1 MMRNSINSYLTS
13 LVMVLALLLSANA
26 FATETVQST
35 IEIDGKDYTL
45 FTGFTATAGTAGF
58 FSHTR
63 LVDGDFDRDW
73 FLSQLNEHFSGGE
86 SDPAFVEFY
95 SEKEFIPKGYIL
107 SCENE
112 KAGAMKPK
120 VWKLKAKLNQ
130 DEEWTVIHSSEEAL
144 GAGIEFNISVNNSD
158 SKRYKYFRFEVNE
171 AASDGFIDIN
181 ELQLF
186 GYDDLTYTRLTPQVA
201 TCTQQGVLRTCYY
214 RNDGKY
220 FEDENGETELAVD
233 ACVIAMLSHVLEH
246 HEASANNIEYWKC
259 SICGK
264 YFSDSDGKNE
274 IDEDLTRIVSYIDSD
289 GTNKQLSVAAT
300 KVTGTMTTWDAGWYI
315 VSGDVGISERITVN
329 GEVHLILADGAT
341 LNANSGITVSASAG
355 FNVYAQSTNDATMGK
370 LVAKAG
376 TKYYAG
382 IGGIDR
388 SNAGS
393 ITINGGRVTAIGYDG
408 AGIGSGYYGT
418 VGTITINDGVVDAK
432 DNHNGDGAGIGG
444 GLYGIVNA
452 IDIKGGVIQS
462 RGVGLGTT
470 VYGNPYCG
478 NINIYD
484 GVKSLIVST
493 KSDGKGLVSTESIT
507 FYSGN
512 SAVDGDAKN
521 AVFYDA
527 EKDGVKEI
535 RSIAKNHL
543 VTIVDASKAHVG
555 SSVLYA
561 YAGET
566 VTLTPGVSAKANTL
580 KVNDGTNDL
589 ELTVAGVN
597 KYTFVMPNN
606 DVIVT
611 AEVLQT
617 YSISLPIGMK
627 IVSSSTESDATG
639 KYVTGTEIKFKAEF
653 PYSTSNVSDGS
664 ETLTA
669 VDGVY
674 SVVVDDSDITITADI
689 TRNTYIDLAQVAGEF
704 TVVDGDVLSGE
715 TNYTIHIADDAT
727 VTLSDAIINS
737 GIVCE
742 GSAIITLV
750 GENNVTGAST
760 AGIQVGGEGTVL
772 TIKGDGSLTAKG
784 DILSA
789 GIGLS
794 KADESDAIGG
804 DIIIEG
810 GYITTIGFEKS
821 AGIGTGAAF
830 LARAKLGN
838 ITIKGGVVKAI
849 GGEDADGIGI
859 GYAYRG
865 SSSEIGS
872 VTIYDTA
879 EFVDASSI
887 IDGVVYKHI
896 DGESETDVSANPDPF
911 FHIDAD
917 GDRRFILPIA
927 EVADVTY
934 TGKEI
939 TPSLINIKEGADYEY
954 SYSNNINVGTATVT
968 VTFRGEYDWVKPVTK
983 SFNITRATPTVIPPT
998 SANSK
1003 YTGTCVALV
1012 TAGTTDFGTMLYSL
1026 DDDDDYSENIPC
1038 ADKGGDYTVYYKV
1051 EESDNWSG
1059 AAGSVEIQVPV
1070 RVDVTVVG
1078 DGSVSGYDP
1087 DEFYPV
1093 GTVLTLTAEPADGY
1107 KFLSWN
1113 SDVDVPATFEYTVD
1127 AEQNS
1132 LEATFSNRYI
1142 AYTTSDG
1149 DTALPQLSSMYDIK
1163 KNKCEDGLCVMFL
1176 GDGVTELESGAFHG
1190 NKRLTSIEIPSSIET
1205 IGHAAFA
1212 ETPLIRVDMKSKVP
1226 PQLGEWMTFYSV
1238 PDEYLIH
1245 VPHGSADAYRS
1256 ADGWKDYKDH
1266 IVDHDASMLVWN
1278 DDAVVPTC
1286 SETGWEAGYI
1296 CNECHKRFADVDGHV
1311 EMSPVAALGTTYGA
1325 ACIYNDDSK
1334 AIIDGNS
1341 ETSVLLPWN
1350 IDVDAIELNRTFAA
1364 GTISTITLPFSMYVE
1379 NVEGAVFYRFK
1390 YVSSDDWTVH
1400 VGSVRDEL
1408 IANTPYLV
1416 KTTGETISF
1425 KTGATLERTL
1435 DASPTDQGQDE
1446 GDGWELRGTYGKMVW
1461 KEGHPDL
1468 GYVYGFA
1475 AENVADVHIG
1485 EFVKA
1490 TAGANLP
1497 PMRAYLYYNPVATPA
1512 PSPEPSFRGMA
1523 PMARSTSSIETPNY
1537 LDVVV
1542 DDDEGGTL
1550 YIGKLN
1556 TRTGEFNAAG
1566 ERWFDMKGRKL
1577 NGKPSAKG
1585 SYFNN
1590 RSKVIVK

>member
-1 MMRNSINSYLTS
+1 MKFRGFKNILS
-13 LVMVLALLLSANA
+13 VLAMLVLPTAL
-26 FATETVQST
+26 FAQTAYLDEKGSL
-35 IEIDGKDYTL
+35 KTL
-45 FTGFTATAGTAGF
+45 EESATAIT
-58 FSHTR
+58 
-63 LVDGDFDRDW
+63 
-73 FLSQLNEHFSGGE
+73 
-86 SDPAFVEFY
+86 
-95 SEKEFIPKGYIL
+95 
-107 SCENE
+107 
-112 KAGAMKPK
+112 
-120 VWKLKAKLNQ
+120 
-130 DEEWTVIHSSEEAL
+130 SS
-144 GAGIEFNISVNNSD
+144 
-158 SKRYKYFRFEVNE
+158 
-171 AASDGFIDIN
+171 
-181 ELQLF
+181 
-186 GYDDLTYTRLTPQVA
+186 
-201 TCTQQGVLRTCYY
+201 
-214 RNDGKY
+214 
-220 FEDENGETELAVD
+220 
-233 ACVIAMLSHVLEH
+233 
-246 HEASANNIEYWKC
+246 
-259 SICGK
+259 
-264 YFSDSDGKNE
+264 
-274 IDEDLTRIVSYIDSD
+274 
-289 GTNKQLSVAAT
+289 
-300 KVTGTMTTWDAGWYI
+300 MTTWSAGWYV
-315 VSGDVGISERITVN
+315 VSDNVTIDERITVN
-329 GEVHLILADGAT
+329 GDVHLILADGAT
-341 LNANSGITVSASAG
+341 LNANKGIGVSSSAT
-355 FNVYAQSTNDATMGK
+355 FNVYAQSENEATMGA
-370 LVAKAG
+370 LVANAKNVFG
-376 TKYYAG
+376 SAG
-382 IGGIDR
+382 IGGT
-388 SNAGS
+388 NMAGFGNIIINGGKITVIGQTTGIGGGYNS
-393 ITINGGRVTAIGYDG
+393 TSGNITINGGVIDATTHSA
-408 AGIGSGYYGT
+408 YG
-418 VGTITINDGVVDAK
+418 
-432 DNHNGDGAGIGG
+432 GAGIGG
-444 GLYGIVNA
+444 SGNGYVSSITLNGGSITATGAALNSYGGAGI
-452 IDIKGGVIQS
+452 
-462 RGVGLGTT
+462 GT
-470 VYGNPYCG
+470 GNMAKSG
-478 NINIYD
+478 TMTITISSA
-484 GVKSLIVST
+484 VKKIVST
-493 KSDGKGLVSTESIT
+493 KGSSGAECIGQGENGQTTINVIFKDGESTVEGNAKDKLFYDSGEGEQRYVRTKALNHHIVISDNIKAQITANTEYAFTGEMVTLSIGAAVDVESIKLNGGAV
-507 FYSGN
+507 SLLDAGN
-512 SAVDGDAKN
+512 GQ
-521 AVFYDA
+521 
-527 EKDGVKEI
+527 
-535 RSIAKNHL
+535 
-543 VTIVDASKAHVG
+543 
-555 SSVLYA
+555 
-561 YAGET
+561 
-566 VTLTPGVSAKANTL
+566 
-580 KVNDGTNDL
+580 
-589 ELTVAGVN
+589 
-597 KYTFVMPNN
+597 YTFVMPDG
-606 DVIVT
+606 DVNVT
-611 AEVLQT
+611 AGASDT
-617 YSISLPIGMK
+617 YSVVIPEQME
-627 IVSSSTESDATG
+627 IVSSTNPPDGDG
-639 KYVTGTEIKFKAEF
+639 KYISGTVVEF
-653 PYSTSNVSDGS
+653 RPNYTYTVFDVSDGTNALVAS
-664 ETLTA
+664 N
-669 VDGVY
+669 GVY
-674 SVVVDDSDITITADI
+674 SVTVGTSDINITATI
-689 TRNTYIDLAQVAGEF
+689 NHEYNVNLAEAPYDF
-704 TVVDGDVLSGE
+704 TALNNDVLSGTTE
-715 TNYTIHIADDAT
+715 RT
-727 VTLSDAIINS
+727 VTIANGANITLSNATING

-742 GSAIITLV
+742 GSATIILE
-750 GENNVTGAST
+750 GSNNVKGYSSISKNVFK

-772 TIKGDGSLTAKG
+772 TIKGNGSLTAIG
-784 DILSA
+784 SDGAA
-789 GIGLS
+789 GIGL
-794 KADESDAIGG
+794 DCVRYVDAYGG
-804 DIIIEG
+804 DIVIEG
-810 GYITTIGFEKS
+810 GTINAIGS
-821 AGIGTGAAF
+821 GSGAGIGTGFAYGGANIV
-830 LARAKLGN
+830 RLGN
-838 ITIKGGVVKAI
+838 ITIKGGSVKATS
-849 GGEDADGIGI
+849 GGSAEGIGS
-859 GYAYRG
+859 GLVNPG
-865 SSSEIGS
+865 STNEFGT
-872 VTIYDTA
+872 VTIYDSVVL
-879 EFVDASSI
+879 VDASSI
-887 IDGVVYKHI
+887 GKDITYMHGESNVTANKTDYFNISEDGNRRVIAPKDDADYSISIANDIEHGTLTGAGAAKYTEKVTITVTPDFGYRISRLIVKDANNNDVVIDGNSFVMPKGNV
-896 DGESETDVSANPDPF
+896 TVSAIFEQGPHGTTEFVWQNVSGSIVKENIIYDGVTTLNLEANSNYKIVSKDQTYLRLDKSTVDIPYSDGVGEFIDDDKSTIFYFRNIPSGFYDIILTDLGDDRWSVSILKTVAALDNVPDQ
-911 FHIDAD
+911 
-917 GDRRFILPIA
+917 
-927 EVADVTY
+927 TY
-934 TGKEI
+934 TGSEI
-939 TPSLINIKEGADYEY
+939 KPEPLVLAGSLSLAEGTDYEY

-968 VTFRGEYDWVKPVTK
+968 VTFLGEYDWVKPVSK
-983 SFNITRATPTVIPPT
+983 SFNITKATPTVEPPT
-998 SANSK
+998 SANPK
-1003 YTGTCVALV
+1003 YAGACVALV
-1012 TAGTTDFGTMLYSL
+1012 TAGSTNFGTMLYSL

-1132 LEATFSNRYI
+1132 LEATFSNHYI

-1149 DTALPQLSSMYDIK
+1149 DTALPVLSSMYDIK

-1205 IGHAAFA
+1205 IGHFAFA

-1245 VPHGSADAYRS
+1245 VPHGSADAYRF

-1266 IVDHDASMLVWN
+1266 IVDHDASMLVWT

-1512 PSPEPSFRGMA
+1512 PSPKPSFRGMA

-1577 NGKPSAKG
+1577 NGKPSVKG
-1585 SYFNN
+1585 SFFNN
-1590 RSKVIVK
+1590 KSKVIVK

>member
-1 MMRNSINSYLTS
+1 MKFHGFTKILS
-13 LVMVLALLLSANA
+13 VLAMLLLFSANA
-26 FATETVQST
+26 FAATEQSPIS
-35 IEIDGKDYTL
+35 IEGKDYIL
-45 FTGFTATAGTAGF
+45 FSGFNAIEGSAGANNEVCGYET
-58 FSHTR
+58 
-63 LVDGDFDRDW
+63 LVDGDLESFYFDV
-73 FLSQLNEHFSGGE
+73 NNGGY
-86 SDPAFVEFY
+86 VEF
-95 SEKEFIPKGYIL
+95 SSISPIVLKGYVFDTMDDPDANP
-107 SCENE
+107 SS
-112 KAGAMKPK
+112 
-120 VWKLKAKLNQ
+120 WTLKAKANEEDDWNVVSSRSDDISSGTNFSFACDNQ
-130 DEEWTVIHSSEEAL
+130 ENKAY
-144 GAGIEFNISVNNSD
+144 
-158 SKRYKYFRFEVNE
+158 RYFRFEMVGKIVALRE
-171 AASDGFIDIN
+171 IRLYGHDGS
-181 ELQLF
+181 
-186 GYDDLTYTRLTPQVA
+186 YTHLTPQNV
-201 TCTQQGVLRTCYY
+201 TCAQQGVLRECYY

-220 FEDENGETELAVD
+220 FADELGTSELSAEE
-233 ACVIAMLSHVLEH
+233 CVVPKLPHNEEH
-246 HEASANNIEYWKC
+246 HEADADYIEYWHC
-259 SICGK
+259 SVCGK
-264 YFSDSDGKNE
+264 FFSDAEMTNEITEVQARKVTYIGSDGMYGKTSE
-274 IDEDLTRIVSYIDSD
+274 TVTIVTES
-289 GTNKQLSVAAT
+289 
-300 KVTGTMTTWDAGWYI
+300 MTTWNAGWYV
-315 VSGDVGISERITVN
+315 VSDNVTIDERITVK
-329 GEVHLILADGAT
+329 GDVHLILVDGKT
-341 LNANSGITVSASAG
+341 LNASKGISVNESAH
-355 FNVYAQSTNDATMGK
+355 FNVHAQSTDEATMGE
-370 LVAKAG
+370 LIATATNG
-376 TKYYAG
+376 GAAG
-382 IGGIDR
+382 IGGFNDH
-388 SNAGS
+388 NAAGS
-393 ITINGGRVTAIGYDG
+393 ITINGGKINAIGDYA
-408 AGIGSGYYGT
+408 AGIGSGINAT
-418 VGTITINDGVVDAK
+418 VKPIVINGGIVFAK
-432 DNHNGDGAGIGG
+432 DKDGYGAGIGAGSPG
-444 GLYGIVNA
+444 GTD
-452 IDIKGGVIQS
+452 DIYLNGGVIFAQGIGRS
-462 RGVGLGTT
+462 HDGFYSMFDCGDINISDGIEKLVVTNKNDGLGL
-470 VYGNPYCG
+470 NSE
-478 NINIYD
+478 NIIFLRN
-484 GVKSLIVST
+484 GT
-493 KSDGKGLVSTESIT
+493 
-507 FYSGN
+507 
-512 SAVDGDAKN
+512 AVDGVEKDAI
-521 AVFYDA
+521 FYDYA
-527 EKDGVKEI
+527 DEEKREI
-535 RSIAKNHL
+535 RPFAKNHQ
-543 VTIVDASKAHVG
+543 IVIENNIKASIDVNTA
-555 SSVLYA
+555 YA
-561 YAGET
+561 YDGEI
-566 VTLTPGVSAKANTL
+566 VTLTYGSAINPL
-580 KVNDGTNDL
+580 SLRVNDGSYDL
-589 ELTVAGVN
+589 ALTDIGNN
-597 KYTFVMPNN
+597 KITFVMPGKNVN
-606 DVIVT
+606 VT
-611 AEVLQT
+611 ADAQET
-617 YSISLPIGMK
+617 YSVILPKEMRIINETNAADG
-627 IVSSSTESDATG
+627 EG
-639 KYVTGTEIKFKAEF
+639 KYISGTEIQFETLF
-653 PYSTSNVSDGS
+653 PYSVSNVNDGNNS
-664 ETLTA
+664 LVAT
-669 VDGVY
+669 DGVY
-674 SVVVDDSDITITADI
+674 SVVVGSFDITITADFI
-689 TRNTYIDLAQVAGEF
+689 RNQNIDLNEVPSDFIAL
-704 TVVDGDVLSGE
+704 DGDVFSGE
-715 TNYTIHIADDAT
+715 TNHTIHIVDGAT
-727 VTLSDAIINS
+727 VTLSDATING
-737 GIVCE
+737 GIVCD
-742 GSAIITLV
+742 GSATIIVV
-750 GENNVTGAST
+750 GINNVTGADAK
-760 AGIQVGGEGTVL
+760 AGIQVGGEGTTL
-772 TIKGDGSLTAKG
+772 SINGDGNLVARG
-784 DILSA
+784 AANAA

-794 KADESDAIGG
+794 AASERGVNLIGG
-804 DIIIEG
+804 DLIVESG
-810 GYITTIGFEKS
+810 NITAIGALNS
-821 AGIGTGAAF
+821 AGIGCGLSGTHSNIS
-830 LARAKLGN
+830 KMGN
-838 ITIKGGVVKAI
+838 VTIKGGSVKAI

-887 IDGVVYKHI
+887 IDGVVYKHV

-911 FHIDAD
+911 FHIDAN

-968 VTFRGEYDWVKPVTK
+968 VTFLGEYDWVKPVSK
-983 SFNITRATPTVIPPT
+983 SFNITKATPTVEPPT
-998 SANSK
+998 SANPK
-1003 YTGTCVALV
+1003 YAGACVALV
-1012 TAGTTDFGTMLYSL
+1012 TAGSTNFGTMLYSL

-1051 EESDNWSG
+1051 EERDNWSD

-1149 DTALPQLSSMYDIK
+1149 EIDWPMFSYTYDIK
-1163 KNKCEDGLCVMFL
+1163 KNMCEDGLCVMFF
-1176 GDGVTELESGAFHG
+1176 GEGITEIDELAFSQHE
-1190 NKRLTSIEIPSSIET
+1190 RLTSIEIPSSIET
-1205 IGHAAFA
+1205 IGDDAFSF
-1212 ETPLIRVDMKSKVP
+1212 TPLIRVDMKSKVP
-1226 PQLGEWMTFYSV
+1226 PQLGGWAFDAV
-1238 PDEYLIH
+1238 PNEFLIH

-1266 IVDHDASMLVWN
+1266 IVDHDASMLVWT

-1311 EMSPVAALGTTYGA
+1311 EMSPVAALGTTYSA
-1325 ACIYNDDSK
+1325 VCIYNDESK

-1341 ETSVLLPWN
+1341 ETSVRLPWN

-1590 RSKVIVK
+1590 KSKVIVK